1 MRILLLNPPH
11 PSIGSRLPDKSLP
24 PLGLL
29 GIGGPLIDSGHE
41 VSLLDADIE
50 PMQNDEIVRSVVS
63 HRPEA
68 LLIGHTGSTSAHPI
82 IVSLTR
88 SIRAAMPELIVIYGG
103 IFPTYHYRD
112 VLANEYQIDVIVRGE
127 GEETATLL
135 MAAIE
140 AGSNLEEVNG
150 IAFRRAGR
158 IIETQPARMI
168 EDLDA
173 YRVGWELVDFAR
185 YMDYG
190 GRRSVVVQF
199 SRGCPH
205 HCSYCGQRGFW
216 ARWRH
221 RDPKLFAAE
230 LAWLYRQHGVR
241 HFNLAD
247 ENPTV
252 NRSAWIQ
259 LCEAIIAQNIDISI
273 VGTTRADD
281 IARDADILPLY
292 RKAGIVKF
300 VLGMESTDE
309 ATLKKVRKGGAIKT
323 DREAI
328 RVMRENG
335 ILSLAIWVADFEDVS
350 DRDMLRTLRQLIA
363 YDPDQVMAVFA
374 TPHRWTSF
382 YTESV
387 GRRVVQT
394 DQSRWDYKHQVLESS
409 RMSPWRVMF
418 WVMLIQFVAQ
428 TRPMSL
434 WRTFLQPD
442 AEARYGMRWYAKMG
456 RHVWFRE
463 WAQFLTDKRV
473 RSGPTLRQF
482 WGAPQERQEIPLLT
496 NEPRRKEQLIGRK
509 L

>member
-29 GIGGPLIDSGHE
+29 AIGGPLIDSGHE

-216 ARWRH
+216 ARWH
-221 RDPKLFAAE
+221 
-230 LAWLYRQHGVR
+230 H
-241 HFNLAD
+241 
-247 ENPTV
+247 
-252 NRSAWIQ
+252 
-259 LCEAIIAQNIDISI
+259 
-273 VGTTRADD
+273 
-281 IARDADILPLY
+281 AR
-292 RKAGIVKF
+292 
-300 VLGMESTDE
+300 
-309 ATLKKVRKGGAIKT
+309 
-323 DREAI
+323 
-328 RVMRENG
+328 
-335 ILSLAIWVADFEDVS
+335 
-350 DRDMLRTLRQLIA
+350 
-363 YDPDQVMAVFA
+363 
-374 TPHRWTSF
+374 
-382 YTESV
+382 
-387 GRRVVQT
+387 
-394 DQSRWDYKHQVLESS
+394 
-409 RMSPWRVMF
+409 
-418 WVMLIQFVAQ
+418 
-428 TRPMSL
+428 
-434 WRTFLQPD
+434 
-442 AEARYGMRWYAKMG
+442 
-456 RHVWFRE
+456 
-463 WAQFLTDKRV
+463 
-473 RSGPTLRQF
+473 
-482 WGAPQERQEIPLLT
+482 
-496 NEPRRKEQLIGRK
+496 
-509 L
+509 